1 MRRVRRLLVFVSPY
15 RGRAALALVILAL
28 LVAMDLAIP
37 RLVEHIVD
45 EGVGKRDRGAV
56 LGTAAVMLGISALS
70 ALLAIVQNGLSV
82 RVGEGVARDLRE
94 AIFLAIERMSFG
106 NLDRRKTGQLLVR
119 LTSDVSA
126 VKSFTQ
132 VSLRIGTRAPLMM
145 VGSLVLMVSTSSH
158 LALVLT
164 PLLLFTA
171 ALIVVFAV
179 RMEPLYRNVQQRLD
193 RLDEILQENVAGARL
208 VKAFVRAEHESA
220 RFEAQNAELAARS
233 TRVLEIVSTMTPLLT
248 MCVNLG
254 VVIVVWVGGG
264 LAARGA
270 LSLGQIVAFSNYLLT
285 TMTPLVMMTLLTST
299 WAAGLASLTR
309 IGEVLDEP
317 PDVTDAKDAV
327 ALDPDAPVD
336 VALDDVSFAY
346 RGGGAEAALT
356 HVSLAARPGETVAI
370 LGATGAGKSTLVAL
384 VPRYYDTTSGSVRV
398 RGVDVRR
405 ATQDS
410 LAALTGFVPQDTVL
424 FSGTVADNVRYG
436 RPDASLEE
444 VERAARTAGAHEFIS
459 RMPDGY
465 ASRVEQRGANLSG
478 GQKQRIAIA
487 RALLCDP
494 RVLVLD
500 DATSAVDVETES
512 RIQAALAEDR
522 ERRTTLVV
530 AQRISTVIDADR
542 IVVLD
547 KGRVEG
553 VGTHAEL
560 LVASPIYREIYDS
573 QLGGAPRDEADPE
586 DEP

>member
-1 MRRVRRLLVFVSPY
+1 
-15 RGRAALALVILAL
+15 
-28 LVAMDLAIP
+28 
-37 RLVEHIVD
+37 
-45 EGVGKRDRGAV
+45 
-56 LGTAAVMLGISALS
+56 
-70 ALLAIVQNGLSV
+70 
-82 RVGEGVARDLRE
+82 
-94 AIFLAIERMSFG
+94 
-106 NLDRRKTGQLLVR
+106 
-119 LTSDVSA
+119 
-126 VKSFTQ
+126 
-132 VSLRIGTRAPLMM
+132 
-145 VGSLVLMVSTSSH
+145 VSTSSH